1 MSAERRREV
10 PEPRWEVVGDL
21 QELADLVERLLRPDS
36 HELGE
41 ASPVGVEGGWLQ
53 PEEDL
58 SPGSAEDPDKVV
70 FDRHAGRERRGLD
83 ARYGEHARH

>member
-10 PEPRWEVVGDL
+10 LELRREVVGDL
-21 QELADLVERLLRPDS
+21 QELADLVERLLRLP
-36 HELGE
+36 
-41 ASPVGVEGGWLQ
+41 

-70 FDRHAGRERRGLD
+70 FVRHAGRQRRELD
-83 ARYGEHARH
+83 TPCGEHSRH

>member
-10 PEPRWEVVGDL
+10 LEPRREVVGDL

-41 ASPVGVEGGWLQ
+41 AGPVGVEGGWLQ

-58 SPGSAEDPDKVV
+58 SLGSPEDPDKVV
-70 FDRHAGRERRGLD
+70 FVRHAGRERRGLD
-83 ARYGEHARH
+83 MLYGERSHH